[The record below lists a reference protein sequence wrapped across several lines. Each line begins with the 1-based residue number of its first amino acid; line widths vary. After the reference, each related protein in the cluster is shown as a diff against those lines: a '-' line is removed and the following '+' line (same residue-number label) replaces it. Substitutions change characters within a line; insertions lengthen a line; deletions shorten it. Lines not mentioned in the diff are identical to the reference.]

1 MTSEDMVPDRVRDIF
16 VRTLTPGTTHIA
28 AFPDPLPL
36 GVRIGLV
43 APEGSSRERIR
54 VRAEH
59 DETGYYLDFY
69 QESNDGETSSHYR
82 IREDGSITP
91 LENLILLHQHFADP
105 EQARQERERRAAHN
119 KQVIEI
125 LKAKDLYM

>member
-1 MTSEDMVPDRVRDIF
+1 MTSEEVPNRVRDIF
-16 VRTLTPGTTHIA
+16 VATLTTTHIA

-59 DETGYYLDFY
+59 DETGYFLDFY
-69 QESNDGETSSHYR
+69 KEGNDGETSSHCR

-91 LENLILLHQHFADP
+91 LENLILVHPHFGDP
-105 EQARQERERRAAHN
+105 EQARQERERRGAHN
-119 KQVIEI
+119 KRVKEI
-125 LKAKDLYM
+125 LQAKNLFF

>member
-1 MTSEDMVPDRVRDIF
+1 MPDQVRDIF
-16 VRTLTPGTTHIA
+16 VTALTPETTHIA

-36 GVRIGLV
+36 GRRMGLV

-59 DETGYYLDFY
+59 NETGYFLDFFRRD
-69 QESNDGETSSHYR
+69 NDGETSSHCR
-82 IREDGSITP
+82 IREDGSITR
-91 LENLILLHQHFADP
+91 LENLILVHRHFDDP

-119 KQVIEI
+119 KRVLE
-125 LKAKDLYM
+125 LLRAKGLYM

>member
-1 MTSEDMVPDRVRDIF
+1 MTSEDIAPDQVRDIF
-16 VRTLTPGTTHIA
+16 VRTLAPGTTHIA

-36 GVRIGLV
+36 GIRIALA

-69 QESNDGETSSHYR
+69 QERNDGETSSHYR
-82 IREDGSITP
+82 IREDGSIMH
-91 LENLILLHQHFADP
+91 LENLIQVHQHFADP
-105 EQARQERERRAAHN
+105 EQNRHEQERIVAHN
-119 KQVIEI
+119 KRVIAI
-125 LKAKDLYM
+125 LKAKDFYM